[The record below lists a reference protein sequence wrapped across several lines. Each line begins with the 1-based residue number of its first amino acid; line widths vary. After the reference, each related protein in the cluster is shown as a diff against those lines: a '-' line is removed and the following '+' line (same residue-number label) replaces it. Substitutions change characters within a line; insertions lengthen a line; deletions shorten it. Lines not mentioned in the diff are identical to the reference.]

1 MSAPTTVSPDQPKTA
16 VEMVNVQI
24 DGEWRQF
31 PKGTRLIEA
40 CGQANKYI
48 PRYCYHPKLSSPG
61 NCRMCMIEMGMPKMG
76 ADRKPE
82 LGEDGRPVINWIPRP
97 QISCAQDVAEGM
109 AVRTNSAMVQDARK
123 GVMEFLLINHP
134 LDCSICDQ
142 AGECQ
147 LQEFSIEYGQSA
159 SRFLE
164 DKVHK
169 PKHVDLGPRIVLDD
183 ERCILCSR
191 CIRFS
196 KEIAHDD
203 ALGFTD
209 RGSFTKLQ
217 AHPGTSFDN
226 NYTLNTVD
234 ICPVGALT
242 SKDFRFKMRT
252 WFLRETKSVCTSCG
266 TGCNT
271 IIHSREDFV
280 HRQTP
285 RENDAVNSVWMCD
298 HGRLNFRYLQ
308 DENRLIVPQMRD
320 EQGRLMAVE
329 WKQAV
334 ADAAGQLQE
343 IRAGGGNIAILASAR
358 MTNEELYLVRRLAD
372 ALGSPLL
379 DILPRPQAGDDIL
392 LSHDGNPNTRGA
404 ELLRLTGPTPGS
416 HAAVIGSGI
425 NAGKFQ
431 AVLCFGED
439 AADAGATAEGLSRL
453 PCLITLGILP
463 GLSTE
468 NATVVLPGSG
478 FAEKRGTMINLKG
491 RLQRLNKA
499 VNPPGQ
505 ARDDWEILRDLIQAL
520 TGANGIYTV
529 DDLFRAMANDTPAL
543 KGLTMSRIG
552 DLGVQLELEGRDDA
566 PAVPRASSETLTGD
580 TPSRG

>member
-1 MSAPTTVSPDQPKTA
+1 
-16 VEMVNVQI
+16 
-24 DGEWRQF
+24 
-31 PKGTRLIEA
+31 
-40 CGQANKYI
+40 
-48 PRYCYHPKLSSPG
+48 
-61 NCRMCMIEMGMPKMG
+61 MIEMGMPKMG

-169 PKHVDLGPRIVLDD
+169 PKHIDLGPRIVLDD

-217 AHPGTSFDN
+217 AHPGRSFDN

-271 IIHSREDFV
+271 IVHAREDFV

-308 DENRLIVPQMRD
+308 DERRLIVPQTRD
-320 EQGRLMAVE
+320 EQGRLVAVE
-329 WKQAV
+329 WKKAI

-343 IRAGGGNIAILASAR
+343 IRAGGGSIAILASAR

-372 ALGSPLL
+372 ALGSPLV
-379 DILPRPQAGDDIL
+379 DILPRPQRADGIL
-392 LSHDGNPNTRGA
+392 VSDDGNPNTRGA
-404 ELLRLTGPTPGS
+404 EILRLTGPTTGS
-416 HAAVIGSGI
+416 HASVIGSGI
-425 NAGKFQ
+425 NAGNFQ
-431 AVLCFGED
+431 AVLCLGED
-439 AADAGATAEGLSRL
+439 AADAGATSEGLSKM

-463 GLSTE
+463 GPSTE
-468 NATVVLPGSG
+468 HATVVLPGSG
-478 FAEKRGTMINLKG
+478 FAEKRGTMVNLKG

-520 TGANGIYTV
+520 TASNGIYTV
-529 DDLFRAMANDTPAL
+529 DDLFRAMVNDTPVL
-543 KGLTMSRIG
+543 KGLTLSRVG
-552 DLGVQLELEGRDDA
+552 DLGVQLELPGRGDV
-566 PAVPRASSETLTGD
+566 PAVPRAATETLTGD